1 MKTINKRAED
11 KKPPGKRKHFRNIYF
26 SKPYIYLSLLFLLL
40 FLFTPA
46 TGLIQHFV
54 QGNAPGIDFSEVRLE
69 ELAEGWEYQWGNQ
82 PPADGNENVKALD
95 QPSDT
100 GWQPI
105 TYPLNPPGRNRHT
118 QLFLRNKIPN
128 GNWKEPALLI
138 DGRGIL
144 LTFKAYINE
153 QLIHEFGKMNALGE
167 GNISGISSHLIPLDE
182 HHLGKTVIFHIFSDY
197 SNIGIR
203 GRVYLGSTSGIYQSI
218 VKKDITRL
226 GIGMLMVLIGLLD
239 FFSYRDNIKITGH
252 IPMFGILALAL
263 GLYTINV
270 TTLKDL
276 IFFAPVFWFN
286 VYIVAMTLIP
296 VGSIGFV
303 WQTFRPQ
310 KGNFLHR
317 LWLFHAGYAAV
328 CQLAFLL
335 ALYSLLPIS
344 VGTLMLNILR
354 WLLIVEMVM
363 VIYIITRDA
372 ISKKDIQA
380 RIYLYGFVPMVIAG
394 IHDSLVGLGKIEAS
408 FSFVPWAMM
417 GFILSLEFI
426 HRRMF
431 IKVQNRLKNYTA
443 QLEMK
448 SQEKEDLLRDLHDG
462 IGGLLTNIK
471 FLSEMGL
478 SNPSIPE
485 MQEALAN
492 ISEHSSE
499 SLVEIGNFMQSLE
512 EEDTGWAMLQ
522 AKFHQFGKKLLQS
535 RDMLFH
541 FEANIAEELT
551 KPDPITY
558 MNLLQIYKE
567 ALTNAVKHSR
577 ATSVQVELTTHA
589 EYLHLSIQDNGI
601 GYGKEIV
608 HGKGLANMKAR
619 AQKIGGTLSIT
630 SGQGTMVALELPLK
644 MNHS

>member
-1 MKTINKRAED
+1 MKTINKRSEN
-11 KKPPGKRKHFRNIYF
+11 KKPPRKRTRFRNIYF
-26 SKPYIYLSLLFLLL
+26 SKPYMHLSIL
-40 FLFTPA
+40 FLFLFLFGPA
-46 TGLIQHFV
+46 AGLIQHFV
-54 QGNAPGIDFSEVRLE
+54 QGDTPGTDFSKVRLE
-69 ELAEGWEYQWGNQ
+69 ELAEGWEYQWGNR
-82 PPADGNENVKALD
+82 L
-95 QPSDT
+95 PST
-100 GWQPI
+100 GEKYTTTIDLPSETEWKPI
-105 TYPLNPPGRNRHT
+105 AYPLNPPERNSRT
-118 QLFLRNKIPN
+118 LLFLRNTIPS
-128 GNWKEPALLI
+128 GDWKEPALLI

-144 LTFKAYINE
+144 LTFKAYIDK
-153 QLIHEFGKMNALGE
+153 QLIHEFGKMNADGE

-182 HHLGKTVIFHIFSDY
+182 HHLGKTVVLHIFSDY

-203 GRVYLGSTSGIYQSI
+203 GRVYLGPKSGIYQSI

-226 GIGMLMVLIGLLD
+226 GIGILMVLIGLLD
-239 FFSYRDNIKITGH
+239 FFSYRNNIKITGP

-286 VYIVAMTLIP
+286 MYIVAMTLIP
-296 VGSIGFV
+296 VGSIGFI
-303 WQTFRPQ
+303 WQTFRPRQ
-310 KGNFLHR
+310 GNFLHR
-317 LWLFHAGYAAV
+317 LWLFHAAYAAV

-335 ALYSLLPIS
+335 AIYSLVPIS

-363 VIYIITRDA
+363 MIYIITKDA

-380 RIYLYGFVPMVIAG
+380 RIYLGGFVPMVVAG

-408 FSFVPWAMM
+408 FSYVPWAMM
-417 GFILSLEFI
+417 GFILSLELI
-426 HRRMF
+426 RRRQF
-431 IKVQNRLKNYTA
+431 IKVQNQLKRYTA
-443 QLEMK
+443 QLEMR
-448 SQEKEDLLRDLHDG
+448 SQEKEELLRDLHDG

-471 FLSEMGL
+471 FLSEMGR

-485 MQEALAN
+485 MLKALTN

-512 EEDTGWAMLQ
+512 EDDKDWSTLQ
-522 AKFHQFGKKLLQS
+522 AKFHHFGKKLLELRS
-535 RDMLFH
+535 IKFH
-541 FEANIAEELT
+541 FEADITEDIK
-551 KPDPITY
+551 KPDSITF

-567 ALTNAVKHSR
+567 ALTNAAKHSN
-577 ATSVQVELTTHA
+577 AKFVQVGLTVNVGN
-589 EYLHLSIQDNGI
+589 LRLSIHDNGI

-630 SGQGTMVALELPLK
+630 SSQGTVVVLELPLK
-644 MNHS
+644 